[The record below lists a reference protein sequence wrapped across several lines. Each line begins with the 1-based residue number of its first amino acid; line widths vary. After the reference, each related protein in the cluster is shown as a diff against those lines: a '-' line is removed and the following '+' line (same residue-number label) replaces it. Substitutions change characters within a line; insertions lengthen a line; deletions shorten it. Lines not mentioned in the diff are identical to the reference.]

1 VVKNQR
7 INSHI
12 ILIGFSGSGKSTV
25 GKLLSG
31 KLDIPFYDTD
41 CMVTEITGLSIND
54 IFQKMGE
61 KYFRFIESAVIKRIV
76 NNHEPSVISLGGGA
90 LISQKNQGII
100 KGKGIVVYLRCP
112 LGILEQRLKNQT
124 DRPLISGSTRIN
136 RYKMIKSLLSERLEG
151 YNRAD
156 LCIAVSNKNPEQVA
170 QLLTKKVMVLY
181 DTD

>member
-12 ILIGFSGSGKSTV
+12 ILVGYSGSGKSTI
-25 GKLLSG
+25 GKLLSE
-31 KLDIPFYDTD
+31 KLDVPFYDTD
-41 CMVTEITGLSIND
+41 SMVTEITGLPINE

-61 KYFRFIESAVIKRIV
+61 KYFRFIECAVIKRVV
-76 NNHEPSVISLGGGA
+76 NYREPSVIALGGGA
-90 LISQKNQGII
+90 LISQKNQEII
-100 KGKGIVVYLRCP
+100 KGKGIVVYLRCS
-112 LGILEQRLKNQT
+112 LDKLEQRLKNQT
-124 DRPLISGSTRIN
+124 DRPLISGSTRII
-136 RYKMIKSLLSERLEG
+136 RHKMIKSLLSERLEG

-170 QLLTKKVMVLY
+170 QLLTRKVMVLY